1 MLDLF
6 SYFFTTTRIWLSG
19 YSSNDGGALFRCYLQ
34 TGRVEA
40 VIIGANHPGSAVKR
54 VAAFEITVV
63 FSDSKR
69 QVKEYNLEIDS
80 VRVILGDVQEG
91 ERDGTGKTC
100 RFVQVH
106 GICTVDN
113 TIFVTDLATGMI
125 KMASGLSGSVTS
137 KNAW

>member
-1 MLDLF
+1 M
-6 SYFFTTTRIWLSG
+6 
-19 YSSNDGGALFRCYLQ
+19 
-34 TGRVEA
+34 
-40 VIIGANHPGSAVKR
+40 
-54 VAAFEITVV
+54 AAFEITVV

-69 QVKEYNLEIDS
+69 QVKEYNSEIDS

-106 GICTVDN
+106 GICTVEN

-125 KMASGLSGSVTS
+125 KMASGLSGSVIF